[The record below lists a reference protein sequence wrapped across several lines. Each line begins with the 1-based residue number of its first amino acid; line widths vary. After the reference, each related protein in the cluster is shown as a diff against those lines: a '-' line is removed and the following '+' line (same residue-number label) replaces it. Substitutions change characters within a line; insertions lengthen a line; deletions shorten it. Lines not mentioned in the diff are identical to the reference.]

1 MNVYNREDY
10 FAPDTLDNFEK
21 KFGIKINLKTFEDE
35 ELMLSEIQSNPR
47 KFDVVIASDNIVRE
61 LRQTRLLTEIDSNNI
76 PNLKN
81 IDKKFLDPSYDP
93 GNRYSVPYLWGT
105 TGIVINRAFIRGD
118 EESWAVLWNPEYKK
132 KIAMLNNG
140 FEVIGSTLKYLGYS
154 LNTSDVSELEE
165 AKKKLL
171 EQSPIIAGYLGAI
184 EARNKLIS
192 GELWAVQQHSGEG
205 MFAIDENEDL
215 EYFIPKEGAAIR
227 VDSMM
232 IPRDAKHKYTAEV
245 FINYI
250 LDPKVSADI
259 ANYLWYANCNAAAA
273 PLTDKEILESP
284 FLYPDEGT
292 LKRCEFYIEGN
303 GEEQRI
309 KEQTV
314 NRIWSELQLK
324 RKQ

>member
-1 MNVYNREDY
+1 
-10 FAPDTLDNFEK
+10 
-21 KFGIKINLKTFEDE
+21 
-35 ELMLSEIQSNPR
+35 
-47 KFDVVIASDNIVRE
+47 
-61 LRQTRLLTEIDSNNI
+61 
-76 PNLKN
+76 
-81 IDKKFLDPSYDP
+81 
-93 GNRYSVPYLWGT
+93 
-105 TGIVINRAFIRGD
+105 
-118 EESWAVLWNPEYKK
+118 
-132 KIAMLNNG
+132 
-140 FEVIGSTLKYLGYS
+140 
-154 LNTSDVSELEE
+154 
-165 AKKKLL
+165 
-171 EQSPIIAGYLGAI
+171 
-184 EARNKLIS
+184 
-192 GELWAVQQHSGEG
+192 QQHSGEG

-259 ANYLWYANCNAAAA
+259 ANYLWYANCNAAAR
-273 PLTDKEILESP
+273 LFTDEEILESP
-284 FLYPDEGT
+284 SLYPDEET

-303 GEEQRI
+303 REEQRI